1 MPLFPAQSGPLA
13 LSGLLIVLA
22 GCVAYADSP
31 PALNIEPTAESF
43 RPDRSALRSAALK
56 PSDGPAVRPAVE
68 VLAKPSQLS
77 RSRGAEWLK
86 RTQRSD
92 GGWGAGAWGTDD
104 PKAASDVAT
113 TSLAVLALY
122 RDSSGDGRH
131 REAIQSAIRYV
142 ATVVQVSPPGPRLQ
156 VPQGTQPQYKLGDLV
171 DTHFAALML
180 GEMADTQDPA
190 TNATIKT
197 ALTSVVARVQ
207 QAQQADGSFDS
218 KGWAPVLSSSVAASS
233 LYRAQ
238 ELGIKVDKEVFEKNE
253 RYQRAKI
260 KAPAVAG
267 GVAELDSSEGAG
279 VDLYSAATTLKGNYE
294 AKRRGDAEDADKEA
308 SQVAEDAAYG
318 RIAGEGS
325 EQLFSGFGSVGGEEM
340 LSYMMISDTLADAG
354 GTKFEDWDK
363 KVSGYLAGIQNND
376 GSWAGH
382 HCITSR
388 TFVTAAAMMS
398 LGAPE
403 AATMRAARKG
413 RDGRKSG

>member
-1 MPLFPAQSGPLA
+1 MSLFPVRPKSLVLSTLTLA
-13 LSGLLIVLA
+13 LA
-22 GCVAYADSP
+22 GCVAYADVP
-31 PALNIEPTAESF
+31 PETTRVPA
-43 RPDRSALRSAALK
+43 RSGDVSADQA
-56 PSDGPAVRPAVE
+56 DA
-68 VLAKPSQLS
+68 
-77 RSRGAEWLK
+77 SRGRGAAWLK
-86 RTQRSD
+86 RTQKSD

-104 PKAASDVAT
+104 PSAASDVAT

-131 REAIQSAIRYV
+131 KDTIRRAITYV
-142 ATVVQVSPPGPRLQ
+142 TKVVGVSPTGPRLQ
-156 VPQGTQPQYKLGDLV
+156 VPQGTQPQYKLGNLV

-180 GEMADTQDPA
+180 GETAGTQDSA
-190 TNATIKT
+190 TNALITT
-197 ALTSVVARVQ
+197 ALKDVVKRVQ
-207 QAQQADGSFDS
+207 QAQQADGSFD
-218 KGWAPVLSSSVAASS
+218 KDGWAPVLSSSVAASS

-238 ELGIKVDKEVFEKNE
+238 ELGIKVDSDVFEKNE
-253 RYQRAKI
+253 NYQRAKV

-267 GVAELDSSEGAG
+267 GVAMLDSSAGAG

-294 AKRRGDAEDADKEA
+294 AKRRSGAKDSDKVA

-318 RIAGEGS
+318 RIAGRGS
-325 EQLFSGFGSVGGEEM
+325 EQLFTGFGSVGGEEM

-363 KVSGYLAGIQNND
+363 KVSGYLTGIQNND

-403 AATMRAARKG
+403 AATMRAARKVQ
-413 RDGRKSG
+413 DDRKSG

>member
-1 MPLFPAQSGPLA
+1 
-13 LSGLLIVLA
+13 V
-22 GCVAYADSP
+22 
-31 PALNIEPTAESF
+31 
-43 RPDRSALRSAALK
+43 
-56 PSDGPAVRPAVE
+56 
-68 VLAKPSQLS
+68 
-77 RSRGAEWLK
+77 
-86 RTQRSD
+86 
-92 GGWGAGAWGTDD
+92 
-104 PKAASDVAT
+104 
-113 TSLAVLALY
+113 VLALF

-131 REAIQSAIRYV
+131 QEAIRKAIRYV
-142 ATVVQVSPPGPRLQ
+142 ATVVKVSPSGPRLQ

-180 GEMADTQDPA
+180 GEMANTQDDA
-190 TNATIKT
+190 TNATIKA
-197 ALTSVVARVQ
+197 ALSSVVGRVQ

-238 ELGIKVDKEVFEKNE
+238 ELGIEVDDKVFEKSE

-267 GVAELDSSEGAG
+267 GVAELDSSAGAG

-294 AKRRGDAEDADKEA
+294 AKRRGDAKESDKQA
-308 SQVAEDAAYG
+308 SQIAEDAAYG
-318 RIAGEGS
+318 RIAGRGS
-325 EQLFSGFGSVGGEEM
+325 KQLFSGFGSVGGEEM

-363 KVSGYLAGIQNND
+363 KVSSYLAGIQNND

-413 RDGRKSG
+413 RDNRKSG